1 MSVTF
6 PEPAEERDAQ
16 PQPQPETETGE
27 REPEC
32 SELDD
37 DALFGLDEVKRPESH
52 INLY

>member
-1 MSVTF
+1 VTTTF
-6 PEPAEERDAQ
+6 PEPAEERDD
-16 PQPQPETETGE
+16 QPETDE

>member
-6 PEPAEERDAQ
+6 PEPAEERDD
-16 PQPQPETETGE
+16 QPQPETETGE

-32 SELDD
+32 SELDG

>member
-1 MSVTF
+1 M
-6 PEPAEERDAQ
+6 PEPAEERDD
-16 PQPQPETETGE
+16 QPETET

-37 DALFGLDEVKRPESH
+37 EPGDGGLFGLDEVKRPESH